1 MIILD
6 GKKLNKEIALDLKKQ
21 IADFSI
27 TPKLNIVQIGENSAS
42 NVYIE
47 RKIKYAREIGAE
59 VVVTNFPAGVSEKEV
74 ISFIHSVNEDEKIHG
89 IIVQLPI
96 PKNLN
101 STQIINAISPQKDVD
116 GLTATN
122 IYKLVCH
129 DKSGLV
135 PATARGIVTLLQ
147 KNQIKISGEN
157 VLIIGRSL
165 LVGKS
170 TALHFL
176 NFNATVSICHSQ
188 TKNLREYTQKADIIV
203 TATGQ
208 LGLIKDELI
217 KEGQVIVDVGI
228 SFVNGKIFGDVSLKN
243 PEKVKALSPVPG
255 GVGPMTVASL
265 FENLIQAYQDSK
277 NNL

>member
-6 GKKLNKEIALDLKKQ
+6 GKKLNKEISLNLKKQ
-21 IADFSI
+21 IVNFSI
-27 TPKLNIVQIGENSAS
+27 APKLNIIQIGENSAS
-42 NVYIE
+42 NIYIE
-47 RKIKYAREIGAE
+47 RKIKYAKEIGAE
-59 VVVTNFPAGVSEKEV
+59 VVVTNFPTDISEEE
-74 ISFIHSVNEDEKIHG
+74 IIHFIQAVNTDEKIHG

-96 PKNLN
+96 PENLN
-101 STQIINAISPQKDVD
+101 SAKIINAISPQKDVD

-135 PATARGIVTLLQ
+135 PATARGIITLLQ

-176 NFNATVSICHSQ
+176 NSDATVSVCHSQ
-188 TKNLREYTQKADIIV
+188 TKNLKEYTQKADIIV
-203 TATGQ
+203 TATGKP
-208 LGLIKDELI
+208 GLIKDEMI
-217 KEGQVIVDVGI
+217 REGQVIIDVGI
-228 SFVNGKIFGDVSLKN
+228 SFEDGKISGDVNLENS
-243 PEKVKALSPVPG
+243 EKVKALSPVPG

-265 FENLIQAYQDSK
+265 FENLVQAYQDSK